1 MNIPFPERRAHYRFT
16 VKNNILLYNEI
27 TFAEIINISKGGTW
41 CRFIMESRDQ
51 HTTCT
56 SIDLLNTAEKF
67 YVQGLHCRDLSSPE
81 PSTIESTPASAI
93 IRDCRLQF
101 VNLADTKKKQLD
113 TFIELGA
120 TDRA

>member
-1 MNIPFPERRAHYRFT
+1 MKIPFPERRAHYRFT

-41 CRFIMESRDQ
+41 CRFIMESQEQ
-51 HTTCT
+51 HTACT

-67 YVQGLHCRDLSSPE
+67 YVQGLPCRDLTCHE
-81 PSTIESTPASAI
+81 PSLIDITPASAI
-93 IRDCRLQF
+93 VRDCRLEF
-101 VNLADTKKKQLD
+101 VGLADTKKKQLD